1 MYGYVRRSGIQ
12 PYLMQETSK
21 RTGEN
26 EQNGLFKDHRLRRM
40 LRRMPEKDGRQ
51 VPCAREHHVQFCGIC
66 EEFPC
71 EKFTEMILW
80 NPGAREQMASL
91 RDEYYRS
98 QREKE
103 AGL

>member
-1 MYGYVRRSGIQ
+1 M
-12 PYLMQETSK
+12 SK
-21 RTGEN
+21 TDFSKITACGECCGKCPKK
-26 EQNGLFKDHRLRRM
+26 Q
-40 LRRMPEKDGRQ
+40 DGRCPGCIEADGR
-51 VPCAREHHVQFCGIC
+51 VPEWAESGRCRVHACAREHHVQFCGIC

-71 EKFTEMILW
+71 EKFTEMIPW

-103 AGL
+103 TGL